1 QPPEMPPPPEATPPV
16 QPHPDGAGV
25 PEVAIEAGHPTQPN
39 AEERP
44 EVLADSAEVFEMA
57 LDLHQHGY
65 LEAAVSA
72 YLRAEEQGEPDAAFN
87 LGVLLYEVGD
97 VDGAEDAWRRCLQ
110 HQHAR
115 AATNLGFL
123 LQQRG
128 DLTGALLAYSTAD
141 RWGDP
146 EGGRMAAA
154 LQAEAEDR

>member
-1 QPPEMPPPPEATPPV
+1 M

-44 EVLADSAEVFEMA
+44 EVLADSAEIFEMA